1 MKKYVIKCQP
11 RVGSSYLCDLL
22 SSTNRAGNPNE
33 FFNEDLED
41 RFKESFNCINSNV
54 TEYKHQCIK
63 HTKTENDVFG
73 IKLICNK
80 RQLKWFDISGLQ
92 PTHWIWLYREDKL
105 LQAISVYRA
114 RYLQRWGQHNKD
126 YDVPFDFS
134 TIDWFVKDMEAWDDY
149 LQDFFH
155 DKSHIKISYEN
166 DLCNSPEQTIY
177 YILDYLDV
185 TTESLPVVKSK
196 IKKNPT
202 RNALLLKSKYINN
215 KSTR

>member
-22 SSTNRAGNPNE
+22 KSTKRAGEPSE

-41 RFKESFNCINSNV
+41 SFKKRFKCINTNV
-54 TEYKHQCIK
+54 EEYKHQCIK

-105 LQAISVYRA
+105 LQAVSIYRA
-114 RYLQRWGQHNKD
+114 WYLQKWGQHDED
-126 YDVPFDFS
+126 YDVPFDLH
-134 TIDWFVKDMEAWDDY
+134 TIDWFVQDIKRRDEY
-149 LQDFFH
+149 LQNFFRS
-155 DKSHIKISYEN
+155 KPHIKISYES
-166 DLCNSPEQTIY
+166 DLCNSPEQTVN

-185 TTESLPVVKSK
+185 STECLPVIKSK

-202 RNALLLKSKYINN
+202 RNALLLKSKYIIH
-215 KSTR
+215 KGFR